1 MCISDERTDSS
12 NFDSLM
18 SITAALDNL
27 AIFLGSSIL
36 GNKLLM
42 LRWIKLEKMK
52 PSRIKITPFTL
63 RLQLIIMR
71 RTWI

>member
-42 LRWIKLEKMK
+42 LRWIKLDKKK